1 MKTYRSQRK
10 IWGAIVL
17 LSLLVGTGIALSPIA
32 QGQYPNDRNTQ
43 DRRDQDR
50 NRDRSRNQNRRGR
63 SWDQYP
69 NWGGSFQLR
78 QTALNAG
85 YNEGI
90 KQGRSDRNKRNV
102 TDYRSRS
109 AYRKATK
116 DYDSQYGDLELYRRY
131 YREAYE
137 NGYDA
142 GINGY

>member
-1 MKTYRSQRK
+1 MKTNHSQSK
-10 IWGAIVL
+10 IWGAVVV
-17 LSLLVGTGIALSPIA
+17 LSLLVGTGIVWNATA

-50 NRDRSRNQNRRGR
+50 NRDRNQNRRGR
-63 SWDQYP
+63 RWDQYP

-109 AYRKATK
+109 AYQKATK
-116 DYDSQYGDLELYRRY
+116 DYDSRYGDRELYRRY

>member
-1 MKTYRSQRK
+1 MKTNQSQSK
-10 IWGAIVL
+10 IWGAILV
-17 LSLLVGTGIALSPIA
+17 LSLLLGTGIAWSATA
-32 QGQYPNDRNTQ
+32 QSQYPNDRNTQ

-50 NRDRSRNQNRRGR
+50 NRDRNKNRRGR

-85 YNEGI
+85 YNEGV
-90 KQGRSDRNKRNV
+90 KQGRSDRNKLNPS
-102 TDYRSRS
+102 DYRNRS
-109 AYRKATK
+109 AYQKATK
-116 DYDSQYGDLELYRRY
+116 DYDSRYGPRELYRRY